1 MEWEDEALVL
11 SVRRH
16 GEHGGVVGVLTLIHG
31 RHAGLLHGAASKSNR
46 GIVLPGNR
54 VRAWWRGRLPEQLG
68 TLRLELLKAH
78 TVDALG
84 DPGRLAALGAAC
96 ALAERSLPERQAHPG
111 AYAALSALLTALPAE
126 SWPSVY
132 VHFELALLRD
142 IGFGLDLS
150 ACAVTGTTEDL
161 VYVSP
166 RTGRAVS
173 RHAGEK
179 WKDRLLM
186 LPRFL
191 AEGGEGDPA
200 QIRAG
205 LDLAGF
211 FLDRHLG
218 SLPPA
223 RSRLVDRFH
232 V

>member
-16 GEHGGVVGVLTLIHG
+16 GEHGGIVGLLTLTHG
-31 RHAGLLHGAASKSNR
+31 RHAGLLHGAASKANR

-54 VRAWWRGRLPEQLG
+54 VRAWWRGRLAEQLG
-68 TLRLELLKAH
+68 ALRLELLKAH
-78 TVDALG
+78 AGDALG
-84 DPGRLAALGAAC
+84 DPGRLAALGSAC
-96 ALAERSLPERQAHPG
+96 ALAECSLPERQAHPG

-150 ACAVTGTTEDL
+150 ACAATGTTEDL

-173 RHAGEK
+173 REAGEQ
-179 WKDRLLM
+179 WKDRLLI

-191 AEGGEGDPA
+191 TGGGEGDRDE
-200 QIRAG
+200 IRAG

-211 FLDRHLG
+211 FLGRHLG
-218 SLPPA
+218 TLPPA
-223 RSRLVDRFH
+223 RSRLVDRFR